1 MAVREVDITEFSSNM
16 SSWLDEV
23 KAGDEILL
31 TERDVPV
38 ARVTGVGGLTA
49 WEQMIR
55 EGLIVPATKK
65 PRTKAADI
73 EKIPTSESV
82 SDILSEHRDHPMYSP
97 RI

>member
-38 ARVTGVGGLTA
+38 ARVTGAGGLTA

>member
-1 MAVREVDITEFSSNM
+1 MAVREVDITEFGSNM

-38 ARVTGVGGLTA
+38 ARVTGVSGLTA

-55 EGLIVPATKK
+55 EGLIVPAAKK
-65 PRTKAADI
+65 PRTKATDI
-73 EKIPTSESV
+73 EKIPATESV
-82 SDILSEHRDHPMYSP
+82 SDIVSKHRDHPMYSP